1 MQADSNKE
9 GAMRKAL
16 VKVTALVACVALI
29 GLSASAAVKFDQR
42 TEPRRQTDRFMQP
55 ADVVLTYFSFGPA
68 IYADE
73 IFDQIDPV
81 KIRIAGDLMSLRT
94 GGGD

>member
-1 MQADSNKE
+1 
-9 GAMRKAL
+9 MRKAL
-16 VKVTALVACVALI
+16 VKVTALVACLALI
-29 GLSASAAVKFDQR
+29 GLTASAAVKFDQR
-42 TEPRRQTDRFMQP
+42 TEPRRVSDRVMQP

-81 KIRIAGDLMSLRT
+81 KIRIAGGLT
-94 GGGD
+94 GGRPSGGD